1 MMLAYL
7 EGEIIGIGED
17 NLVVKVGGMG
27 IRVFVPATTRAQAK
41 LSETIQ
47 LFTHLV
53 VREDALTLFGF
64 ENQEDCSF
72 FNLLLKVNGVGPR
85 IALAVLSVLNVD
97 TIRGAVLSENA
108 DILGRVPGVG
118 KKTAQ
123 KIILYLQ
130 GKVGTGVV
138 LEGLPASDVD
148 SQVMDALTGLG
159 YSVVEAQTALQS
171 LPRNAPQDLETRL
184 RLALQYFNA

>member
-1 MMLAYL
+1 MLAFL
-7 EGEIIGIGED
+7 EGEVIGIGED
-17 NLVVKVGGMG
+17 NLVVKVGGVG
-27 IRVFVPATTRAQAK
+27 IRVYVPAAARAQAK
-41 LSETIQ
+41 LSETVH

-64 ENQEDCSF
+64 ENQEDCTF

-85 IALAVLSVLNVD
+85 LALAILSVLTVE
-97 TIRGAVLSENA
+97 TIRSAVLSENA
-108 DILGRVPGVG
+108 DILARVPGIG

-123 KIILYLQ
+123 KVILYLQ
-130 GKVGTGVV
+130 GKVGTGIV

-148 SQVMDALTGLG
+148 GQVMDALTSLG

-184 RLALQYFNA
+184 RQALQYFNA